1 MQNIF
6 THDLS
11 ITTYYFLNFKL
22 SVARAASPD
31 ISTLILTGVTYLQWI
46 KKYSFLTAS
55 NCKII
60 NPVPWQSI
68 KLSNWNRLAYS
79 QSVMT

>member
-31 ISTLILTGVTYLQWI
+31 ISTLILTGVTYLQ
-46 KKYSFLTAS
+46 
-55 NCKII
+55 
-60 NPVPWQSI
+60 
-68 KLSNWNRLAYS
+68 
-79 QSVMT
+79 